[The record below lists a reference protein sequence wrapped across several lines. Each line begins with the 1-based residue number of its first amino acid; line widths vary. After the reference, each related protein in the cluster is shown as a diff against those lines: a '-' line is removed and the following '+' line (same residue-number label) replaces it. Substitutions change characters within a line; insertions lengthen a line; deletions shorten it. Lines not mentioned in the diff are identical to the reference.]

1 MSKTDKTKPHKFA
14 DPHWCPYPCKH
25 VSISKGLA
33 WYTYK
38 HERHFR
44 AQLRADQQLEADVGR
59 GHVHE
64 EWTLPA
70 WGHAHVSWSPRGSGH
85 G

>member
-1 MSKTDKTKPHKFA
+1 MSKTDKTKPHKFT

-25 VSISKGLA
+25 VSISKGLR

-44 AQLRADQQLEADVGR
+44 AQLRADLAAGR
-59 GHVHE
+59 EPSTNQHRHSALWDAV
-64 EWTLPA
+64 
-70 WGHAHVSWSPRGSGH
+70 
-85 G
+85 